1 MCVKIAKSMQDLP
14 GRPVQLG
21 LDLNKAYIKN
31 GVISMS
37 RMHAQITHLRDR
49 DHCPLMQ

>member
-14 GRPVQLG
+14 CRPVHLG
-21 LDLNKAYIKN
+21 LDLHKAYIKN

-37 RMHAQITHLRDR
+37 RMHVQITHLRDR
-49 DHCPLMQ
+49 DHCPLI